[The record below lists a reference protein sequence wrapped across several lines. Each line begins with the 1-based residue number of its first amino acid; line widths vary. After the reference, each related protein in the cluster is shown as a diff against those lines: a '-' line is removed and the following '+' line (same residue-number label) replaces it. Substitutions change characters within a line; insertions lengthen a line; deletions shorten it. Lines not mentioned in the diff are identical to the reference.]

1 MLFQRRDKP
10 NLSERVRV
18 ALWPRRSWGRSARYV
33 GKRVLRLSA
42 TPHAIAAGFAA
53 GAMVSYT
60 PFVGFHFV
68 MAGVFAYLI
77 GGNVIASAFGTAV
90 GNPLTFP
97 IMWTMS
103 YRLGRWMLGEG
114 PADLPSFD
122 MLQDFWEKSWDVIMP
137 VLKPMLVGA
146 VPLGIVNWV
155 VFYFLVRTIVRSFQD
170 ARQRRLA
177 VRAEQN
183 QTRAGGPA
191 DGSADGSEGAR
202 DTASAGSERE

>member
-10 NLSERVRV
+10 NLIERVRI

-122 MLQDFWEKSWDVIMP
+122 MLHDFWETSWDVIMP
-137 VLKPMLVGA
+137 ILKPMLVGA

-177 VRAEQN
+177 KRAEEN
-183 QTRAGGPA
+183 QARAGGS
-191 DGSADGSEGAR
+191 DGAQNTPTVE
-202 DTASAGSERE
+202 E

>member
-10 NLSERVRV
+10 NLIERVRV

-60 PFVGFHFV
+60 PFVGLHFV

-103 YRLGRWMLGEG
+103 YRLGRWILGEES
-114 PADLPSFD
+114 AALPSLD
-122 MLQDFWEKSWDVIMP
+122 ILNDFWETSWDAVMP
-137 VLKPMLVGA
+137 ILKPMLVGA

-155 VFYFLVRTIVRSFQD
+155 VFYFLVRTIVRSFQE

-177 VRAEQN
+177 KRAEEN
-183 QTRAGGPA
+183 QAGGS
-191 DGSADGSEGAR
+191 DGAQNAPVAE
-202 DTASAGSERE
+202 E